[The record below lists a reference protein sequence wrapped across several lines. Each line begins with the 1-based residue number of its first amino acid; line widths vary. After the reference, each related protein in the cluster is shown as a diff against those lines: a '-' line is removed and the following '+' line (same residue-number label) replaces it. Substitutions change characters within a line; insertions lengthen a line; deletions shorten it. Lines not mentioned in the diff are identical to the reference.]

1 MHTAWVST
9 RARECVDERWC
20 VVVLVVVRVCGGE
33 EATATSLQDASLLR
47 TLACRVENEL
57 SLAVNL
63 DGSDKVPR

>member
-1 MHTAWVST
+1 V
-9 RARECVDERWC
+9 C

-33 EATATSLQDASLLR
+33 EATASSLQDASLLR